1 MVYVVSKRIDQSINP
16 DCTSSAKKM
25 IVYVWTVKKHGL
37 DVDNKKG
44 RLEREREQMWT
55 VKRRATA

>member
-1 MVYVVSKRIDQSINP
+1 
-16 DCTSSAKKM
+16 M

-44 RLEREREQMWT
+44 RLERERE
-55 VKRRATA
+55 RADVDGEKKGYSLER